1 MVDMATQYFADNYA
15 DGQIIPG
22 SEGPVNVTQY
32 LDKGGSGDP
41 FDNDAPEDDQFIG
54 SITSIDD
61 CHTDEY
67 NLLEPLPGA
76 KCEDLMY
83 YAWKNCYNKGRGG
96 SVTARCLKY
105 SFGTYI

>member
-1 MVDMATQYFADNYA
+1 MVIEATLYFSDEYA
-15 DGQIIPG
+15 DGQIISG
-22 SEGPVNVTQY
+22 ADGPVNVTQY

-41 FDNDAPEDDQFIG
+41 FENDAFEHGQSIG

-83 YAWKNCYNKGRGG
+83 YAWKNCNNEGRGG
-96 SVTARCLKY
+96 SVTAGCLKY

>member
-1 MVDMATQYFADNYA
+1 M
-15 DGQIIPG
+15 
-22 SEGPVNVTQY
+22 TQY

-41 FDNDAPEDDQFIG
+41 FNNDAFEDDQFLA
-54 SITSIDD
+54 SITSIDG

-67 NLLEPLPGA
+67 NLLEPLAGV

-83 YAWKNCYNKGRGG
+83 YAWKNCYNHGRGG
-96 SVTARCLKY
+96 SVTAGCLKY